1 MTCPKCGGTRSTCY
15 VCHGSAIT
23 ADQMR
28 YVTQGIDI
36 RKWRMKCN
44 LNARDAAAKLGS
56 DYSTVLM
63 AEDGSIDNDFM
74 VKAIRRACA

>member
-28 YVTQGIDI
+28 YYTQGIDI
-36 RKWRMKCN
+36 RNWRTSNNYNIPDVSN
-44 LNARDAAAKLGS
+44 LLNISTKAIFDAENGVGEN
-56 DYSTVLM
+56 DYV
-63 AEDGSIDNDFM
+63 
-74 VKAIRRACA
+74 VKAIRRACE